1 MNVYEAA
8 TTFRTYRSATV
19 TAPEAAPAAA
29 PSATEWKIDRDAR
42 TATHISGFRVG
53 FARPHTL
60 APQSAFYVI
69 GLFGIEKLKGT
80 RWEGQSSALSDAAVD
95 LWRAL

>member
-8 TTFRTYRSATV
+8 TSFRTSRNATV
-19 TAPEAAPAAA
+19 ATAPIEIIAPAAD
-29 PSATEWKIDRDAR
+29 WKIDRSAR
-42 TATHISGFRVG
+42 TATHISGFRVT

-80 RWEGQSSALSDAAVD
+80 RWEGQSSLLSEAAVD
-95 LWRAL
+95 LWRTV